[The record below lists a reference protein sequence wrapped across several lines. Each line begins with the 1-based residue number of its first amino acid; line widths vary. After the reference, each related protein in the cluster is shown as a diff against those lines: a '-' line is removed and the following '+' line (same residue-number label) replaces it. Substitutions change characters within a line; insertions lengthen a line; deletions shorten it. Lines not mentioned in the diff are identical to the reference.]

1 MRRCESLVLAFEIAG
16 AFRGF
21 GGVFGGTA
29 VSFYT
34 IGF

>member
-1 MRRCESLVLAFEIAG
+1 MHRCGSLAFAFEIAG
-16 AFRGF
+16 AFRGL